1 MNHIILTGGSS
12 KRFGSDKS
20 QAQINGR
27 TLLEILTEDLSNL
40 IIIGPESSVS
50 AKYVREHPIGGG
62 PVAAIA
68 AGLKEVD
75 TSEVAILATDMP
87 FASRILNLLKENL
100 ISDAA
105 LPVDGDGFAQP
116 LAAIYRTD
124 KLRSA
129 ISKFENVENKSVREL
144 ISHLSIDRVPL
155 VETELLMDIDTQED
169 LLKAI
174 DLASRLAL

>member
-27 TLLEILTEDLSNL
+27 TLLEILTEGLSDL
-40 IIIGPESSVS
+40 IIVGPENSVS

-100 ISDAA
+100 INDAA
-105 LPVDGDGFAQP
+105 IPIDSDGFAQP

-124 KLRSA
+124 KLRIA
-129 ISKFENVENKSVREL
+129 ISKLDGVENRSIKEL
-144 ISHLSIDRVPL
+144 ISHLVIDCVPL
-155 VETELLMDIDTQED
+155 VETELLMDIDTKED
-169 LLKAI
+169 LMVAI
-174 DLASRLAL
+174 DLASRLAP